1 MTSVLK
7 VDTIQN
13 SSGTKT
19 VDVAKYANIGKGF
32 HAYPTAGQTF
42 ANNGNEKML
51 FANEEYD
58 DFDAYDTSTSTF
70 TVPVTG
76 TYLLSVGYRVSNGT
90 NNDRLEVGVFVGSS
104 MVKTFGINQQ
114 NSNDASIASSIV
126 VRLTQNDAVTL
137 KLHQNSGSSLV
148 SNTQS
153 NIDSSPAAGAGFGHW
168 SMTLLR
174 ES

>member
-19 VDVAKYANIGKGF
+19 VDVAKYSNIGKGF
-32 HAYPTAGQTF
+32 HAYPSSGQSITSG
-42 ANNGNEKML
+42 GNEKLL

-58 DFDAYDTSTSTF
+58 DFSAYNTSTSTF

-76 TYLLSVGYRVSNGT
+76 TYLLSVGIRTSNGT
-90 NNDRLEVGVFVGSS
+90 NNARLEIGVFVGSS

-114 NSNDASIASSIV
+114 NSNDMSMASSIAI
-126 VRLTQNDAVTL
+126 RLTQNDAVTL
-137 KLHQNSGSSLV
+137 KLHQNSGSTITIG
-148 SNTQS
+148 TQS

>member
-1 MTSVLK
+1 MTSILK

-13 SSGTKT
+13 STGTST
-19 VDVAKYANIGKGF
+19 LDVTKQVNIGKGF

-42 ANNGNEKML
+42 SSNGNEQML
-51 FANEEYD
+51 FVNEEYD
-58 DFDAYDTSTSTF
+58 DFNAYDTSTSTF

-76 TYLLSVGYRVSNGT
+76 TYLLSVGYRVNNGT
-90 NNDRLEVGVFVGSS
+90 NNCRLEIGVFVGSS

-114 NSNDASIASSIV
+114 NTNDASIASSIAI
-126 VRLTQNDAVTL
+126 RLTQNDAVTL
-137 KLHQNSGSSLV
+137 KFHQNSGSTLT
-148 SNTQS
+148 SNTSS
-153 NIDSSPAAGAGFGHW
+153 NIDNSPAAGAGFGHW